1 MTPAPQVINDMVEA
15 ERRKKAAAKQDISKQ
30 YHYKG
35 GVTIEEH
42 EDEDEGTEGG
52 MGTAELKVVE
62 EAAAQAAL
70 SARRKGA
77 DARRRWV
84 LGGNEVGGA
93 KREWARDAVGQVSN
107 ISVTLLRRLLLFRL
121 FTAFLGACLACA
133 SALIPACSRR
143 TVTASIRITPLTL
156 FSFCLPMFTQ
166 GAGKALPL

>member
-1 MTPAPQVINDMVEA
+1 MSPAPQVINDMVEA

-77 DARRRWV
+77 DARHRWV
-84 LGGNEVGGA
+84 HGGYEVGGA
-93 KREWARDAVGQVSN
+93 KHEWARDAVGQVSY
-107 ISVTLLRRLLLFRL
+107 ISVTLLRR
-121 FTAFLGACLACA
+121 
-133 SALIPACSRR
+133 
-143 TVTASIRITPLTL
+143 
-156 FSFCLPMFTQ
+156 
-166 GAGKALPL
+166 